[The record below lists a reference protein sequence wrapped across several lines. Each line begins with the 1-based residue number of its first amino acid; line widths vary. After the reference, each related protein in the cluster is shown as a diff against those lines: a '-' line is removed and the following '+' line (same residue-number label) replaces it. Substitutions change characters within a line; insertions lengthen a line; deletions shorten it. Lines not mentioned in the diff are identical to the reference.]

1 MAYYHFATL
10 YDALMEDAPYDE
22 WVEFTEKSI
31 EKYHNKAQQILDIG
45 CGTGE
50 IAIRLAKKGY
60 QVTGVDLSENMLAI
74 AGEKA
79 IKARVSL
86 PLFQQNMSELEG
98 FSSIDVALIFCDSL
112 NYLETKDEVKETFKR
127 VYESLADDGLFL
139 FDVHSVYKIETVFA
153 NHLFGSNEEE
163 CSFLWQCQKG
173 EAPHSVEH
181 DLIFFVYDEEK
192 NSYERFDEWHK
203 QRTFQVVEY
212 EQMLADAGFKVCEK
226 KFDFVEVEKTN
237 SERILFVV
245 KKACK

>member
-1 MAYYHFATL
+1 MAYHHFAAV

-22 WVEFTEKSI
+22 WVEFAEKSI
-31 EKYHNKAQQILDIG
+31 EKYHNKAKKILDIG
-45 CGTGE
+45 CGTGQ
-50 IAIRLAKKGY
+50 IAIPLAKKGY
-60 QVTGVDLSENMLAI
+60 QVIGVDLSEDMLAI

-79 IKARVSL
+79 TKAKVSL

-98 FSSIDVALIFCDSL
+98 FSLIDVALIFCDSL

-127 VYESLADDGLFL
+127 VYESLADNGLFL

-173 EAPHSVEH
+173 DAPYSVEH
-181 DLIFFVYDEEK
+181 DLTFFVYDEGK
-192 NSYERFDEWHK
+192 NNYERFDERHK
-203 QRTFQVVEY
+203 QRTFQVIEY
-212 EQMLADAGFKVCEK
+212 EQMLVDAGFEICEK
-226 KFDFVEVEKTN
+226 MYDFREVEQEN
-237 SERILFVV
+237 NERILFIV